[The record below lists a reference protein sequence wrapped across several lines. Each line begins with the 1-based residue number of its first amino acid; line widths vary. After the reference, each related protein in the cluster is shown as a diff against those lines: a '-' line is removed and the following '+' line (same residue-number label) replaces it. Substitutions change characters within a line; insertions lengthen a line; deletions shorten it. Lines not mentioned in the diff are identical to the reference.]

1 MYVLHDKENHRFIFQ
16 TEQKKL
22 IGELAYQ
29 YVSDKVINAYHTEVD
44 VNHQGEGIAGK
55 LYNALIEFAE
65 QNQLKIHP
73 SCSYVE
79 KRMIRSHSQL
89 IA

>member
-1 MYVLHDKENHRFIFQ
+1 MSVLHDKENHRFIFQ
-16 TEQKKL
+16 TEQNKL
-22 IGELAYQ
+22 IGELNYH
-29 YVSDKVINAYHTEVD
+29 YVSDKVLNAYHTEVD

-65 QNQLKIHP
+65 QNQLKIQP
-73 SCSYVE
+73 SCSYIE
-79 KRMIRSHSQL
+79 KRMTRSHAEL